1 MAPIWKTRHLLLP
14 CLHMKLESQL
24 PEWKY
29 RNKNSRTLSL
39 LLAPM
44 LNYYFISVK
53 PGSVFCFKCQPIT
66 LNELKTLCL
75 SEISKMTG
83 RRRGCSATTD
93 PKIHGS
99 CLGKN
104 SIPSALM
111 CQVFPLDLFRSRA
124 REQKRHLSPVD
135 RSFRRLTVVVWSSD
149 TDQPC
154 LREWFLPVSQ
164 REVDEEKSYRWP
176 TKDSKTSLFV

>member
-1 MAPIWKTRHLLLP
+1 MSHAFVICLLRRFLFEKQDIFLLP
-14 CLHMKLESQL
+14 CLHMKRESQL

-75 SEISKMTG
+75 SEIAKMAG
-83 RRRGCSATTD
+83 RHRGCSAISV
-93 PKIHGS
+93 PKIHRT
-99 CLGKN
+99 CLGKT
-104 SIPSALM
+104 SISSAFK

-124 REQKRHLSPVD
+124 REQKGHVSLVD
-135 RSFRRLTVVVWSSD
+135 RSFRRLPMVVLSSD

-154 LREWFLPVSQ
+154 LREWFLPGSQ
-164 REVDEEKSYRWP
+164 SEVDEEKSHW
-176 TKDSKTSLFV
+176 